1 MSSLWHSVES
11 EEFLPIREPLAS
23 SHPVHIP
30 IKSVNCPSAITEP
43 EPIQVILSV
52 VSIND
57 SSQGDTMNSLS
68 LLFLL
73 LAEEPPVGYNDQVLP
88 ILSDKCFACHG
99 NDKDKIK
106 GDLRLNSFELATKAF
121 KEGHFAIVP
130 GHPEKSSLVERI
142 NSDDDEER
150 MPPLKSHKTLS
161 AAEKKILTTWIKQGA
176 PYEKH
181 WAFVAPQALPSPVVK
196 DSKWAKNELDRFVL
210 AKLEKAGLKP
220 NAEASRAEL
229 LRRAHLVLTGLPPS
243 PEEVTAF
250 EKDQSSD
257 AYEKR
262 VESLLASSAC
272 AEHLAED
279 WMDAARFADTHGYQ
293 SDTQSR
299 NWPWRDWVISA
310 FRKNLSYDQF
320 LTWQIAGD
328 LLPQATQEQKLATAF
343 NRLHRMTQE
352 GGSIDEEFRQEA
364 VADRVET
371 FSAAFLGMTTGCAR
385 CHDHKFDPI
394 SQKEFYSLGAC
405 FDRIDES
412 GTIPYSTGAIARPVL
427 HLATPEQEKKLADL
441 VAAETAAADKLKQ
454 VASDAKA
461 CAEWAKTATPSLP
474 KPIASHELDGK
485 VQSPAGAATLLDG
498 DNGPALDKTPTFRRC
513 DPLSVALRLRAETAA
528 PRATI
533 LHGCDFTIESDQQ
546 GYQLMMKDGHLS
558 FEIIHL
564 WPGSAI
570 AIRSREP
577 LPLKAWHQVTLT
589 YDGSS
594 RAAGMK
600 IWLNG
605 KELPCDVLRDFI
617 DGPTPMRQLQI
628 GWRSRNRDV
637 GFKDGQVDELRIYD
651 VELQALEID
660 LLNGG
665 SVFATALKN
674 PDAALLQLWQRRI
687 QPQWAAADAALHQA
701 RRAHQDLLE
710 SIVQIPVMATSSAPR
725 KSYLLNRGAYD
736 QPDLKQEV
744 QPGALEQIFAF
755 NKDLPRDRLG
765 LARWATEA
773 QNPLT
778 PRVAVN
784 RYWALC
790 FGEGLVKTRENF
802 GTQGEAPE
810 HRELFDALSR
820 DFVSSGWDVRAL
832 LRRIVLSATFRQ
844 SSAVNEA
851 NWKADPANRL
861 LARGPSFRLSGEALR
876 DQALKAAGLL
886 VDKLGGS
893 SVKPWQPAGVW
904 EDSGASGG
912 AYHPDKGESAHRRSL
927 YTYRKRTAPPPN
939 LQLFDAGSREVCSVR
954 RQNTNT
960 PLQALALLNDEVFLE
975 AARALATRALKEA
988 PEAAPTRAFTL
999 LCARAPSVKE
1009 AAALNELHK
1018 RQLALHPGA
1027 PEKALANLCSV
1038 ILASD
1043 ATCVVR

>member
-1 MSSLWHSVES
+1 
-11 EEFLPIREPLAS
+11 
-23 SHPVHIP
+23 
-30 IKSVNCPSAITEP
+30 
-43 EPIQVILSV
+43 
-52 VSIND
+52 
-57 SSQGDTMNSLS
+57 MNSLFLFIV
-68 LLFLL
+68 LLS
-73 LAEEPPVGYNDQVLP
+73 EEPSVGYNEQVLP

-106 GDLRLNSFELATKAF
+106 GDLQLHTFALATKPF
-121 KEGHFAIVP
+121 DEGHAAIVP
-130 GHPEKSSLVERI
+130 GHPEKSSLIERI
-142 NSDDDEER
+142 HSDDEEER
-150 MPPLKSHKTLS
+150 MPPQKSHKTLS
-161 AAEKKILTTWIKQGA
+161 AAEKKILETWIKQGA

-181 WAFVAPQALPSPVVK
+181 WAFVPPKSAPAPAVK
-196 DSKWAKNELDRFVL
+196 DASWAKDPLDRYVL

-220 NAEASRAEL
+220 KSEASRAEL
-229 LRRAHLVLTGLPPS
+229 LRRVHLVLTGLPPS
-243 PEEVTAF
+243 PEEVTSF
-250 EKDQSSD
+250 EQDQSSV

-262 VESLLASSAC
+262 VEALLASNAC
-272 AEHLAED
+272 AEHLAQD

-299 NWPWRDWVISA
+299 NWPWRDWVIGA

-394 SQKEFYSLGAC
+394 SQKDFFALGAC
-405 FDRIDES
+405 FDRIDEA
-412 GTIPYSTGAIARPVL
+412 GTIPFSTSAVARPAL
-427 HLATPEQEKKLADL
+427 HLSTPAQDKKLAEL
-441 VAAETAAADKLKQ
+441 ASAEKLAADKLTEI
-454 VASDAKA
+454 ALDAQA
-461 CAEWAKTATPSLP
+461 CAEWAKTATPKLP
-474 KPIASHELDGK
+474 EPIASHELDGK
-485 VQSPAGAATLLDG
+485 AQSPAGPATLLDG
-498 DNGPALDKTPTFRRC
+498 DSGPALDKTPAFHRC
-513 DPLSVALRLRAETAA
+513 DPLSVVLRLRAETAA

-533 LHGCDFTIESDQQ
+533 LHGCDFTIETDQQ
-546 GYQLMMKDGHLS
+546 GYQLMIKDGHLS

-577 LPLKAWHQVTLT
+577 LPLKTWHHVTLT

-605 KELPCDVLRDFI
+605 KELPCEVLRDHL
-617 DGPTPMRQLQI
+617 DGPTPMRQLQV
-628 GWRSRNRDV
+628 GWRSRNRDF
-637 GFKDGQVDELRIYD
+637 GFKDGQVDELRVYG
-651 VELQALEID
+651 VELHPLEID

-665 SVFATALKN
+665 SAFAEALKK
-674 PDAALLQLWQRRI
+674 PDAALLQLWQRRV
-687 QPQWAAADAALHQA
+687 QPQWSEAAQALQKA
-701 RRAHQDLLE
+701 RRAHQDLFD
-710 SIVQIPVMATSSAPR
+710 SIPQIPVMAKSPVAR
-725 KSYLLNRGAYD
+725 KSYVLKRGAYD
-736 QPDLKQEV
+736 QPDLEREV
-744 QPGALEQIFAF
+744 QGGALEEIFPF
-755 NKDLPRDRLG
+755 KPEWPRDRLG
-765 LARWATEA
+765 LARWATDKE
-773 QNPLT
+773 NPLT
-778 PRVAVN
+778 SRVAVN

-790 FGEGLVKTRENF
+790 FGEGLMMTRENF
-802 GTQGEAPE
+802 GTQGEAPAQ
-810 HRELFDALSR
+810 RELFDALAR
-820 DFVSSGWDVRAL
+820 EFVDGGWDVRAL

-844 SSAVNEA
+844 SSACSQAE
-851 NWKADPANRL
+851 WKADPANRM

-876 DQALKAAGLL
+876 DQALKASGLL
-886 VDKLGGS
+886 VDKLGGP

-904 EDSGASGG
+904 EDSGAAGG
-912 AYHPDKGESAHRRSL
+912 SYHPDKGENAHRRSL
-927 YTYRKRTAPPPN
+927 YTFRKRTAPPPN

-975 AARALATRALKEA
+975 TARALAARALKEA
-988 PEAAPTRAFTL
+988 PESAPARAFTL
-999 LCARAPSVKE
+999 LCARAPSAKE
-1009 AAALNELHK
+1009 AAALDALFT

-1043 ATCVVR
+1043 AACVVR